1 MKNFL
6 LGMAVGTTVGYWFHR
21 DIEKAVREGL
31 AKANEAV
38 GEGPSATPP
47 PATP

>member
-38 GEGPSATPP
+38 GEPSAPPSPTSTP
-47 PATP
+47 